1 MASEY
6 CTGAIAIFVEPRRN
20 NKSLGSRRFL
30 GTCETAPQRQTNRPY
45 KQLRNDLSSD
55 QAFDYVYAGGSEA
68 VTSLILTYWNE
79 DVAQALE
86 RSPTNENLG
95 SENLGDMGALMG
107 QEGFGWKLHIVH
119 AFGGIIA
126 GRAASMP
133 FQESGR
139 IYVQSIFWGP
149 ESDEGGSRERKKH
162 MVFRS
167 WKEWNPTTLKF
178 KLFEP
183 VTGTYSLTE

>member
-1 MASEY
+1 MAAEY
-6 CTGAIAIFVEPRRN
+6 CTGAIAIYVEPRVN
-20 NKSLGSRRFL
+20 NKALTGRRLL

-68 VTSLILTYWNE
+68 VTSLVLTWWND

-86 RSPTNENLG
+86 RSPTNQNLG
-95 SENLGDMGALMG
+95 VESLSDMGSLMG
-107 QEGFGWKLHIVH
+107 QEGFGWRLHIVH
-119 AFGGIIA
+119 AFGGIV
-126 GRAASMP
+126 AARQSMP

-167 WKEWNPTTLKF
+167 WKQWDPQTLRF
-178 KLFEP
+178 TLFEP
-183 VTGTYSLTE
+183 ITGTYSLTE

>member
-1 MASEY
+1 MANEY
-6 CTGAIAIFVEPRRN
+6 CTGAIAIYVEPRQN
-20 NKSLGSRRFL
+20 NKSLTGIKLL

-55 QAFDYVYAGGSEA
+55 QAFDYVYAGGDEA
-68 VTSLILTYWNE
+68 VTSLILTWWND
-79 DVAQALE
+79 DVALALE
-86 RSPTNENLG
+86 RSPTNQALG
-95 SENLGDMGALMG
+95 QASLADMGALMG

-119 AFGGIIA
+119 AFGGIVPS
-126 GRAASMP
+126 RPSMVN
-133 FQESGR
+133 QESGR

-167 WKEWNPTTLKF
+167 WKEFDPSLKRFTLF
-178 KLFEP
+178 LP
-183 VTGTYSLTE
+183 VTGTYSLV